1 MKRTKVNHNKNHQIT
16 KEDSKRRTTK
26 QTEYNLKNDNSKSV
40 LMNIYFEYK
49 WIKLTTQ
56 KI

>member
-16 KEDSKRRTTK
+16 KEDSKKRTTK